1 MRNRLLSS
9 SLLALAGLA
18 GATAVATAQNG
29 SLDVTAALREQSTQ
43 LISRAA
49 DGGLP
54 NGPSTHAVIS
64 RDQRYASIIAFESE
78 ASNLVAGDTNNDN
91 DVFVVPRAGS
101 YGNNG
106 SAWRGG
112 RTALVS
118 RALGGQSANGP
129 SYEPSV
135 SGSWSKRGSCIAFL
149 SAASNLVRGD
159 TNDQVDAFLVR
170 RPGARPQRVSLLPG
184 NKQSS
189 DATNS
194 VAVSGD
200 CSRVSFAAGG
210 KLYTRQGRTTRRVP
224 TAAPA
229 IDPSYASGT
238 ANSMV
243 YATRYGVY
251 LSPDGFKRGNL
262 VAPGG
267 ARPSLNDML
276 GVRTIAYDKVAGG
289 HTQVFYGVVG
299 KGMKVISK
307 RGGALGNGESYGAAM
322 GSVGGYYAAF
332 TSTASNLQTNAG
344 GGANDHNDKPDV
356 YMYTARRDITLVQS
370 VERKAVPLPGGGTNA
385 SMSFFANYITFDSP
399 APLGRADGPHQI
411 FMRYLGPK

>member
-1 MRNRLLSS
+1 MRTRYLSS

-18 GATAVATAQNG
+18 GAAAVATAQNG
-29 SLDVTAALREQSTQ
+29 SLDVTAAQREQSTQ

-54 NGPSTHAVIS
+54 NGPSTNAVIS

-78 ASNLVAGDTNNDN
+78 ASNLVAGDTNGVK

-101 YGNNG
+101 YDNNG

-112 RTALVS
+112 RTVLVS
-118 RALGGQSANGP
+118 RGTGGQPANGP
-129 SYEPSV
+129 SYAASV
-135 SGSWSKRGSCIAFL
+135 SGSWSRRGSCIAFL

-159 TNDQVDAFLVR
+159 TNGKVDAFLVR
-170 RPGARPQRVSLLPG
+170 RPGAAPQRISTPG
-184 NKQSS
+184 GRQSTLDS
-189 DATNS
+189 TA

-200 CSRVSFAAGG
+200 CSRVSFVAGG
-210 KLYTRQGRTTRRVP
+210 RLYTRQGNRTRLVR
-224 TAAPA
+224 TAGAASDPA
-229 IDPSYASGT
+229 YAAGT
-238 ANSMV
+238 ENSMV
-243 YATRYGVY
+243 YTAGGGVY
-251 LSPDGFKRGNL
+251 LGRDGFQRGSL
-262 VAPGG
+262 VGPGG
-267 ARPSLNDML
+267 SRPSLNDML
-276 GVRTIAYDKVAGG
+276 GVRTIAYQKPAGG

-299 KGMKVISK
+299 KGAKVISR
-307 RGGALGNGESYGAAM
+307 RGGSLGNGDSGDARM
-322 GSVGGYYAAF
+322 GSVGGYYATF
-332 TSTASNLQTNAG
+332 TSRASNLQTNAG
-344 GGANDHNDKPDV
+344 GGAGDDNGKPDV

-370 VERKAVPLPGGGTNA
+370 VEQKAVPLPGGGTNS